1 MKRFLNDIFLNITVK
16 RGNMRT
22 QNKKGLSDI
31 VTTVIIIVLSL
42 VAIGIVWVVVRN
54 LVEGGAEQ
62 IDVNQKCLAVE
73 LSALIVNETSSGVYA
88 VTLRRGPDS
97 EGDIGVKVNI
107 FQGTTLNSGVL
118 DFGTVGD
125 IDAIGT
131 VTRTVNTNTATP
143 VSGGDNIEFTA
154 FFLDVSGN
162 EQLCSQTKSFE
173 F

>member
-1 MKRFLNDIFLNITVK
+1 
-16 RGNMRT
+16 MRT

-62 IDVNQKCLAVE
+62 IDVNQKCLTVE

-107 FQGTTLNSGVL
+107 FQGITTSSGVMEFEPFGVL
-118 DFGTVGD
+118 DALETSTKV
-125 IDAIGT
+125 IDTNT
-131 VTRTVNTNTATP
+131 VTP
-143 VSGGDNIEFTA
+143 VVGGDNVEFTA
-154 FFLDVSGN
+154 FFLDASGN